1 VRAAFFSVNPLFQKP
16 RIRACHSRARPLF
29 STAPSPGTTPANGES
44 TNNNSSDRKAAHR
57 PTCVSRETSDHMNV
71 TPKDLL
77 DAGVHFGHQT
87 KRWNPRS
94 KPFVFDHRQG
104 ISIIDLGKTH
114 TALEKACAFVEEA
127 VANGGN
133 ILFVGTKR
141 QAKDIVREAAASTA
155 MPYCVDR
162 WLGGTLTNYET
173 VKRSIAKYKK
183 YQQQEQSGELAKL
196 ASKEEAAIKREMVRM
211 QKNFAGIVDMP
222 GLPNV
227 MFVVDVN
234 HEKIAVAEA
243 ARCGIP
249 CVGIVD
255 TNSDPS
261 TLSHPI
267 PGNDDAVKS
276 IRIIV
281 ETVVAAIQSGLA
293 QRDSR
298 RAARGAADLK
308 AVGAASAG
316 LAAAPASAEEVDLSK
331 VELPPDVAPLV
342 EGEAEA
348 PIVAK
353 KPVRAKR
360 APVKAE

>member
-1 VRAAFFSVNPLFQKP
+1 
-16 RIRACHSRARPLF
+16 
-29 STAPSPGTTPANGES
+29 
-44 TNNNSSDRKAAHR
+44 
-57 PTCVSRETSDHMNV
+57 MNI

-104 ISIIDLGKTH
+104 ISIIDLGKTYA
-114 TALEKACAFVEEA
+114 ALEKATAFLTET

-133 ILFVGTKR
+133 VLFVGTKK
-141 QAKDIVREAAASTA
+141 QAQDIVREAATSVN

-173 VKRSIAKYKK
+173 VKRSIGKFKK
-183 YQQQEQSGELAKL
+183 YQQMETDGELAKFS
-196 ASKEEAAIKREMVRM
+196 AKEEAAIKREMGRM
-211 QKNFAGIVDMP
+211 QRNFSGILDMDGMPSAMFIVD
-222 GLPNV
+222 V
-227 MFVVDVN
+227 H

-249 CVGIVD
+249 SIGLVD

-261 TLSHPI
+261 LLTHAI

-281 ETVVAAIQSGLA
+281 DTIIEAVQAGLA
-293 QRDSR
+293 QRDTR
-298 RAARGAADLK
+298 RAARGAADLRSATA
-308 AVGAASAG
+308 AVAATLPATV
-316 LAAAPASAEEVDLSK
+316 AA
-331 VELPPDVAPLV
+331 
-342 EGEAEA
+342 EGEEAESEEDA
-348 PIVAK
+348 PK
-353 KPVRAKR
+353 KKVVRAKR

>member
-1 VRAAFFSVNPLFQKP
+1 
-16 RIRACHSRARPLF
+16 
-29 STAPSPGTTPANGES
+29 
-44 TNNNSSDRKAAHR
+44 
-57 PTCVSRETSDHMNV
+57 MNI

-104 ISIIDLGKTH
+104 ISIIDLGKTFD
-114 TALEKACAFVEEA
+114 ALQKA
-127 VANGGN
+127 VAFIEDTVGNGGN
-133 ILFVGTKR
+133 ILFVGTKK
-141 QAKDIVREAAASTA
+141 QAKEIVREAATSTN

-173 VKRSIAKYKK
+173 VKKSIAKYKK
-183 YQQQEQSGELAKL
+183 YQAMEINGEMDKL
-196 ASKEEAAIKREMVRM
+196 ASKEVAAIKREMTRM
-211 QKNFAGIVDMP
+211 QRNFNGIADMGGMP
-222 GLPNV
+222 SA

-243 ARCGIP
+243 SRRGIP
-249 CVGIVD
+249 CVGITD
-255 TNSDPS
+255 TNSDPG

-281 ETVVAAIQSGLA
+281 ETVVAAVQSGLS

-308 AVGAASAG
+308 AVHAAGAESVG
-316 LAAAPASAEEVDLSK
+316 EVDAAK
-331 VELPPDVAPLV
+331 VELPTDVEDVV
-342 EGEAEA
+342 EGEES
-348 PIVAK
+348 VAAKK
-353 KPVRAKR
+353 KPVRAKK
-360 APVKAE
+360 ASVKAE